1 MSEPTWQELWDRART
16 FEVEC
21 KARYDTDPAN
31 RTWHIL
37 GMSDAIAEQ
46 CILLVEGAKMETPA
60 IDWHVIQS
68 CGDCSERYGI
78 CGHHQKMYGIDW
90 RGESDSKPEVKS
102 E

>member
-1 MSEPTWQELWDRART
+1 
-16 FEVEC
+16 
-21 KARYDTDPAN
+21 
-31 RTWHIL
+31 
-37 GMSDAIAEQ
+37 
-46 CILLVEGAKMETPA
+46 METPA